1 MNLTSPHD
9 RRPLYALLLALAIP
23 TLACSS
29 LTGGGE
35 DDALDP
41 NLIRAVM
48 RGDLVDEVSEAGRI
62 TPSFDVDIKSKV
74 SGEVLAVYVME
85 GQAVKKGDL
94 LYEILDTEY
103 ARNVAMARVGLKESQ
118 LQAENAEVD
127 RQRKEQ
133 ALATRGIS
141 AAEYDVARRQVEL
154 ARVNIE
160 GRRVQLDGAQDQL
173 AYTKIFAPIDGVV
186 IVRNVEVGE
195 VVTAGVTATVNG
207 EAQLTIAQMDT
218 LLLEIDL
225 NQIDVAKVKKDQQ
238 ARILLDAYPGEDV
251 PGVVRQIAAAGHT
264 DQTRGIDVFTVK
276 VEVDPTK
283 AKVEIK
289 PGMTAE
295 VRISVGTW
303 PMVLKLP
310 AEMVFEED
318 GESFVYAVKAR
329 ATVEAETK
337 AAAGAQSAAGGEP
350 VKTAPTPAGPAL
362 DPAALAAK
370 AADAKAVGAE
380 EKAKQ
385 KVRITVGHR
394 SDREVEVTGG
404 IGEGDEFYA
413 QTEIKDMSAKMD

>member
-1 MNLTSPHD
+1 MNSTQPPRLPP
-9 RRPLYALLLALAIP
+9 RLALLLVLAIP
-23 TLACSS
+23 ILACSG
-29 LTGGGE
+29 LTGGG
-35 DDALDP
+35 DDDKLDP
-41 NLIRAVM
+41 NLIRSVM
-48 RGDLVDEVSEAGRI
+48 RGDLVDEVSEAGKI

-94 LYEILDTEY
+94 LYEILGTEY

-154 ARVNIE
+154 AKINIE
-160 GRRVQLDGAQDQL
+160 GQRVQLDSAQDQL

-207 EAQLTIAQMDT
+207 EAQLTIAQMDK

-225 NQIDVAKVKKDQQ
+225 NQVDVAKVKKDQM
-238 ARILLDAYPGEDV
+238 ARILLDAYPGEEV
-251 PGVVRQIAAAGHT
+251 PGVVSQIAAAGHT
-264 DQTRGIDVFTVK
+264 DPTRGIDVFTVK
-276 VEVDPTK
+276 VEVDPAK

-295 VRISVGTW
+295 VRIGVGIW
-303 PMVLKLP
+303 PLVLKLP

-318 GESFVYAVKAR
+318 GKSYVYVVKAK
-329 ATVEAETK
+329 ATVEADTK
-337 AAAGAQSAAGGEP
+337 AAEEAEKAADGTP
-350 VKTAPTPAGPAL
+350 VDKTPLPVGPPL
-362 DPAALAAK
+362 DAAALAAK
-370 AADAKAVGAE
+370 TTAAKAIAAD
-380 EKAKQ
+380 EKAKE
-385 KVRITVGHR
+385 KVQITIGHR

-413 QTEIKDMSAKMD
+413 QAEIKDMSAKMD